1 MNEVQLSIVV
11 IIAVIVLAIIVYYIY
26 QEHKFKK
33 IIEANFNQAADDVI
47 KHDQGLIFD
56 NQANEISAF
65 KSSVEDRVIHEQ
77 DKLEQAEM
85 AFDPLLNDSEV
96 IKQPKDIDFIDYDK
110 IEFPYANIVEREL
123 DHVIDITFPKA
134 VKIKML
140 PDISQYITK
149 SYVFFVLDKSGGWQI
164 YQAGNKYVVRG
175 LKLVLTLVDNEG
187 VVNDLQLNN
196 IYNELAKF
204 ALHHEA
210 HIRQTDSEL
219 QIRKLQQQL
228 KGLNNVEL
236 ELALYLVNKDKLEF
250 RHLQK
255 YFDSKGFSFNHG
267 YFEKI
272 ENGRTLFRIGDEFD
286 KPLNLKSSY
295 QLLSINAK
303 LQHLEYPMLAVE
315 SIFDFAEDYM
325 QIFESRLLTNNK
337 LVLAEKDYNTLV
349 KQVNVYINNMN
360 RQGVQLGSA
369 LIMRVFP

>member
-47 KHDQGLIFD
+47 KHDQGLVFE
-56 NQANEISAF
+56 NQADEISAF
-65 KSSVEDRVIHEQ
+65 ASSYEDKATREQ
-77 DKLEQAEM
+77 NRLEQAEM

-96 IKQPKDIDFIDYDK
+96 LSQRKDSNFNDYDK
-110 IEFPYANIVEREL
+110 QEFPYANIVDREL
-123 DHVIDITFPKA
+123 DHVIDIAFPKA
-134 VKIKML
+134 AKIKML

-149 SYVFFVLDKSGGWQI
+149 SYVFFILDKNGSWQI
-164 YQAGNKYVVRG
+164 YQAGNKYIIKG

-228 KGLNNVEL
+228 KSLNNVEL
-236 ELALYLVNKDKLEF
+236 ELGLYMVNKDKLEF

-255 YFDSKGFSFNHG
+255 YFDSKGFSFSHG
-267 YFEKI
+267 YFEKV
-272 ENGRTLFRIGDEFD
+272 ENGKTLFRIGDEFD
-286 KPLNLKSSY
+286 KPLQTKSAY

-303 LQHLEYPMLAVE
+303 LQHLENPMTAVE
-315 SIFDFAEDYM
+315 SLFDFAEDYM
-325 QIFESRLLTNNK
+325 QVFESRLLTNNK

-349 KQVNVYINNMN
+349 KQVTSYINSMN
-360 RQGVQLGSA
+360 RQNVQLGSA